1 MIDLIRKLAECYG
14 PSGHEAQIRALI
26 LGEIDGLTD
35 EVSVD
40 ALGNV
45 IAWKHSQNPD
55 AQTIMLSAHMDEIG
69 LIVTHIEE
77 GGFLRFTNLG
87 VLYPNTLYGNRVC
100 FANGTVGVIGMD
112 GGLGASTAPKLSQL
126 YIDTSGSDHNI
137 AVGDAAGMRREVVV
151 RGDRIVG
158 KSLDNRVGCAILIEV
173 MRRVSQSAYN
183 IAFAFTVQEEVGRR
197 GAMTAAHAVDPE
209 IGIAVDL
216 THTGDIPKAAKMAV
230 EMGKGPA
237 IKIKDGGMLAS
248 PEVIDLL
255 DSAAKRAGVA
265 VQREILLSGTTDA
278 SMIQIARA
286 GVKAGAIS
294 VPCRY
299 VHTTSETVDLKDVAG
314 AVEVL
319 GTLIGG

>member
-14 PSGHEAQIRALI
+14 PSGHEEQIRAMI
-26 LGEIDGLTD
+26 LDQIDGLAE

-45 IAWKHSQNPD
+45 IAWKHSSTPE
-55 AQTIMLSAHMDEIG
+55 ARTIMLSAHMDEIG

-77 GGFLRFTNLG
+77 GGFMRFTNLG
-87 VLYPNTLYGNRVC
+87 VLYPNTLYGNRVR
-100 FANGTVGVIGMD
+100 FADGTVGVIGMD
-112 GGLGASTAPKLSQL
+112 GNLGASSAPKLDQL
-126 YIDTSGSDHNI
+126 YVDVSGGDHSI
-137 AVGDAAGMRREVVV
+137 AVGDAAGLLREVVV
-151 RGDRIVG
+151 RGERIVG
-158 KSLDNRVGCAILIEV
+158 KSLDNRVGCAIQIEV
-173 MRRVSQSAYN
+173 MRQVSQPAYN
-183 IAFAFTVQEEVGRR
+183 IAFAFTVQEEIGRR

-209 IGIAVDL
+209 IGIAIDL
-216 THTGDIPKAAKMAV
+216 TRTGDIPKAHKMAV

-248 PEVIDLL
+248 PEVIALL
-255 DSAAKRAGVA
+255 DAAAQRAGVT

-299 VHTTSETVDLKDVAG
+299 VHTTSETVDLGDVVG

-319 GTLIGG
+319 GALLGG